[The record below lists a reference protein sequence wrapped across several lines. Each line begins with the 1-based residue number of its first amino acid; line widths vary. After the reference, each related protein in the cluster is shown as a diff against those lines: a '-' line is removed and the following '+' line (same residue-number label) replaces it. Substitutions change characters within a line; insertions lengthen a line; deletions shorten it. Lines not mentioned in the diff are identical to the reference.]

1 VECREGVP
9 RHECDATL
17 SGVAQLNKSVT
28 NIAASVHQRLLNL
41 ARDRE
46 EDFKFVLTKYA
57 LERVLFRIS
66 QSKHENEFVLKG
78 ALLFGLWTEKRYRPT
93 RDADFLARGENSL
106 ERLCGIFKEI
116 CSLVV
121 VDDGFRFDLESVRA
135 ERIRED
141 ADYEGIRVKFEGYL
155 GKAEVPVR
163 IDVGFGDVITPEA
176 TKVDFPS
183 MLGFPKPSLLA
194 YPKETVV
201 AEKFEAMVKLGIV
214 NTRMKD
220 FHDLR
225 SLCQEFHFDGRSL
238 SEAVEKTFIRR
249 RTPLPAK
256 VAPIVFSAEFF
267 EDENKKRQWSA
278 FCRKYRGYVNDAS
291 LESICLEIARFLM
304 PVVEFLNNKKSF
316 DRSWAPKGPWD

>member
-1 VECREGVP
+1 
-9 RHECDATL
+9 
-17 SGVAQLNKSVT
+17 
-28 NIAASVHQRLLNL
+28 LNL
-41 ARDRE
+41 ARDRKA
-46 EDFKFVLTKYA
+46 DFKFVLTKYA

-66 QSKHENEFVLKG
+66 QSKHESVFVLKG
-78 ALLFGLWTEKRYRPT
+78 ALLFELWTEKWTEKRYRPT
-93 RDADFLARGENSL
+93 RDADFLAIGENSL

-116 CSLVV
+116 CGQAV
-121 VDDGFRFDLESVRA
+121 VDDGLRLDLESVQA
-135 ERIRED
+135 ERIREG

-155 GKAEVPVR
+155 GKAEVSVR

-238 SEAVEKTFIRR
+238 SEAVEKTLIRR
-249 RTPLPAK
+249 RTPLPTK
-256 VAPIVFSAEFF
+256 VGPLVFSAEFF

-291 LESICLEIARFLM
+291 LESICMEIARFLM
-304 PVVEFLNNKKSF
+304 PVVESLNNKKSF